1 MSEREEDKQLVLN
14 LSAWRGSTHF
24 QTWKVELQTEC
35 MLLQIEYIPKSAQHA
50 FAKIQ
55 MEVDPGMV
63 APEVQGRR
71 VLKTAVEDYQEAD
84 WVTEF
89 QKSNFPMMMKAETLK
104 GLKKLMGASTW
115 NSKEM
120 NFCSDEDELKQFQ
133 NDRLDEWF
141 AWQNRLFI
149 QMLRKALKPSKVK

>member
-1 MSEREEDKQLVLN
+1 
-14 LSAWRGSTHF
+14 
-24 QTWKVELQTEC
+24 
-35 MLLQIEYIPKSAQHA
+35 
-50 FAKIQ
+50 

-89 QKSNFPMMMKAETLK
+89 QKCNFPMMMKAETFK

-120 NFCSDEDELKQFQ
+120 NFCADEDELKQFQ

-141 AWQNRLFI
+141 ALQNRLFI
-149 QMLRKALKPSKVK
+149 QMLRKALKSSK